1 MPLRRLGVSNY
12 FFISR
17 SEMHL
22 VADVE
27 SCRRLIDELK
37 DDPAAMRDLRA
48 MVAERNRGI
57 RSDAPL
63 SDGEVRD
70 WIVRLLASRELLLSR
85 EWPVHGGGAT
95 QSKEAEATPGT
106 AAAPL
111 RSVKTWIEI
120 ELLDDS
126 GQPVPAEVYQIELPD
141 GRVVRGRL
149 DSEGKARFRN
159 IDPGT
164 CRVSFPEIDAAEWE
178 AA

>member
-1 MPLRRLGVSNY
+1 MPLRRVGLSNY
-12 FFISR
+12 LFMPR
-17 SEMHL
+17 REMRL
-22 VADVE
+22 VQDVE
-27 SCRRLIDELK
+27 TCRLFINQL
-37 DDPAAMRDLRA
+37 DDPAAMSDLRA
-48 MVAERNRGI
+48 MVAERNQEISRNP
-57 RSDAPL
+57 PL
-63 SDGEVRD
+63 SDDEVKN
-70 WIVRLLASRELLLSR
+70 WIIRWLASGELLLAR
-85 EWPVHGGGAT
+85 DWPPPGGAAT
-95 QSKEAEATPGT
+95 QAKDANAPAGT

-126 GQPVPAEVYQIELPD
+126 GQPLSAEAYQIELPD

-164 CRVSFPEIDAAEWE
+164 CQVSFPGIDATEWK